1 MTASVQKKS
10 KGMFGSGFLSVPMV
24 ASFLCVPAFVIMGG
38 HYVVENYGEKICDA
52 FEEIVVAP
60 KRYGDT
66 AMSTSTSNIPRA
78 KQKKEMA
85 NACTPQE
92 PAQKLAAVDQ

>member
-10 KGMFGSGFLSVPMV
+10 KGMFGGGLLSVPMFV
-24 ASFLCVPAFVIMGG
+24 SFLCVPAFVIMSG
-38 HYVVENYGEKICDA
+38 HYVVENFGDKICDA

-60 KRYGDT
+60 KRFGDT
-66 AMSTSTSNIPRA
+66 AMSTSTSKVTRM
-78 KQKKEMA
+78 KKKDEMA

-92 PAQKLAAVDQ
+92 PAQKLAAVSQ